1 MPPSELS
8 DTEAADLYFR
18 RGLSL
23 LLGVPITAPVV
34 APLARLCR
42 QLALYLAHRP
52 SRWAGTVVVTL
63 GRNGHVEIGHSVSAP
78 WEAQDDTRA
87 TG

>member
-42 QLALYLAHRP
+42 QLALYLAYRP
-52 SRWAGTVVVTL
+52 SRWQGTVL
-63 GRNGHVEIGHSVSAP
+63 LHWGRNGHVEIGHSVSAP
-78 WEAQDDTRA
+78 WDEDTRA